1 MSSTVVLCS
10 PKEKVLYVRH
20 MPGTDGDLLTEETGL
35 RSDGSR
41 IPFHKRDA
49 LLSRFPF
56 DFPVDKQKC
65 LCVNIRS
72 AMEVMRVKTKPMPVV
87 RCEYA
92 QAEKS
97 LAQLLEESFRLY
109 LSRILATQA
118 PAAVQPSR

>member
-1 MSSTVVLCS
+1 MHCCA
-10 PKEKVLYVRH
+10 R
-20 MPGTDGDLLTEETGL
+20 
-35 RSDGSR
+35 R
-41 IPFHKRDA
+41 
-49 LLSRFPF
+49 PF

-72 AMEVMRVKTKPMPVV
+72 AMEVMRVKTKPMPAV